1 MTDKQNRI
9 AHNATVHRLNDLERF
24 HGLSQ
29 REVAAGIG
37 MAEQT
42 YSNKKNGI
50 RPFSTKDYVALAN
63 FFNVSVDYLM
73 GRSDDP
79 SVVSAPGESL

>member
-1 MTDKQNRI
+1 
-9 AHNATVHRLNDLERF
+9 
-24 HGLSQ
+24 
-29 REVAAGIG
+29 